1 MTGYSDRINHALA
14 FAAKHLDQQV
24 RHGTRLPYLTTPA
37 NIAVILTRYAQRDE
51 VVVAGILRDVVEDC
65 VRDGYAAQMLTQ
77 RIGEK
82 FGDDVLRTALA
93 ACPRRLDDDG
103 VELTGEERRDDF
115 LERLAGSDAT
125 VQWVVAADL
134 VHSGGSLLSDLS
146 RTDFPET
153 IWTRFAA
160 GKEGTIRWYG
170 RVHDQLAS
178 LGFDAPIMV
187 ELRDIVTQL
196 ERWNPAEEEMDASR

>member
-1 MTGYSDRINHALA
+1 MIVTAPN
-14 FAAKHLDQQV
+14 
-24 RHGTRLPYLTTPA
+24 
-37 NIAVILTRYAQRDE
+37 RYAPTTSRPGRHDE
-51 VVVAGILRDVVEDC
+51 NTTSASGPQKS
-65 VRDGYAAQMLTQ
+65 A
-77 RIGEK
+77 RI
-82 FGDDVLRTALA
+82 RA
-93 ACPRRLDDDG
+93 RRLM
-103 VELTGEERRDDF
+103 
-115 LERLAGSDAT
+115 
-125 VQWVVAADL
+125 VAADL

-178 LGFDAPIMV
+178 PGFDAPIMV

-196 ERWNPAEEEMDASR
+196 ERWNPAEEEMDAPL